1 MSTSKELRLAAIDR
15 VAPKGWT
22 GINWIRTS
30 DTAIALSRERA
41 GLPGKTRERVRQVR
55 EAIAGALKPVQIQML
70 RDVVEQC
77 IAAGEIPVDKV
88 RDLRRG
94 VKELRPIDW
103 HKPVTNPP
111 SVQRILML
119 PRNEVASMTAAQV
132 AAKVRCLEPWAAQ
145 VLRKNQVPFLDVAE
159 QAGTKYPWQTVAPLE
174 WFLLS
179 DAEIGAKV
187 ECANV
192 SVVAQYRERHGG
204 VRKYGNPAL
213 TIVRRNLMHY
223 PADFRFRAVQ
233 KHLAGQPQAM
243 PLDKAEGLHGALTAL
258 VKLVE
263 KAFPGVPHAEWFP
276 RSAFDVKR
284 QEQVKDPVQAEVPAV
299 QAEVLKDS
307 VDA

>member
-1 MSTSKELRLAAIDR
+1 MNDTEIAI
-15 VAPKGWT
+15 
-22 GINWIRTS
+22 
-30 DTAIALSRERA
+30 ERA
-41 GLPGKTRERVRQVR
+41 RNGLAGKTRERARQVR
-55 EAIAGALKPVQIQML
+55 NWIAALLKPNEAKAA
-70 RDVVEQC
+70 VEEC
-77 IAAGEIPVDKV
+77 IAAGQVPEDKV
-88 RDLRRG
+88 ALVRRG
-94 VKELRPIDW
+94 AKDLMPIDW
-103 HKPVTNPP
+103 HKSVTNPP
-111 SVQRILML
+111 SAQRILML
-119 PRNEVASMTAAQV
+119 PRNEVALMTAAQV
-132 AAKVRCLEPWAAQ
+132 AEKARCLEPWAVQ
-145 VLRKNQVPFLDVAE
+145 VLRKNNVPFMDVAE

-223 PADFRFRAVQ
+223 PADFRFRDVQ

-299 QAEVLKDS
+299 QAEVPAVQLRS
-307 VDA
+307 